1 MAEPQNRASAS
12 VSAVDPAV
20 GKVHLGSLN
29 HPSSH
34 LSSHQLL
41 GLRLDPRTG
50 LVAIGAWSLL
60 GVGCAGLG
68 EKAPEPSTRVETREV
83 ARGTGDEA
91 VQASTKTDRN
101 GAPARVVFSDESD
114 PVTEPGAGS
123 TSAQELTGAGLVDAL
138 AQSYE
143 ADRAA
148 LAAMRTRKDAAAAA
162 PSAGTASVAFE
173 GAEAA
178 TTQTGSSIPASTNGL
193 SAAPAPTPT
202 TAVAPTAGGNSAAPN
217 TTTAAPNTTTAAPN
231 TATAAPNT
239 ATAAPNTTTSALNS
253 VTAPSAAETSTPSA
267 ATNAASAATA
277 QPGATAAIAAP
288 GAIQANAALELPPA
302 LPTDPI
308 ELTRLLSESL
318 IRASGESETPMA
330 QWLAF
335 AALAVANPDLA
346 LPSDFGSDLLEAE
359 RARVRKAHAAFAS
372 LGKSLRDGASGFDK
386 SAQEDLLAA
395 LSVGP
400 KLTIPKV
407 DLCTRVE
414 AFGRYSAIQNRRF
427 LAGSSPR
434 FIVYSEVDGFT
445 SELEEGRFVTRLATR
460 VSIETERDGVE
471 VWRRSPEWTA
481 SSDRSETRR
490 GEFFLCEIVA
500 LSEHLS
506 VGGYRLKVEIR
517 DEATGEVAVHALPFH
532 VVADPTMVSVGD

>member
-1 MAEPQNRASAS
+1 MAETPFRASAS
-12 VSAVDPAV
+12 VPAAEGAV
-20 GKVHLGSLN
+20 GRDRLD
-29 HPSSH
+29 P
-34 LSSHQLL
+34 LL
-41 GLRLDPRTG
+41 GLRLDARSG
-50 LVAIGAWSLL
+50 LVALGAWSLL

-68 EKAPEPSTRVETREV
+68 ERAPGDAAQPDSREVTRE
-83 ARGTGDEA
+83 T
-91 VQASTKTDRN
+91 ASEPVRSDSKPNPRS
-101 GAPARVVFSDESD
+101 APPRVVFSDEPD
-114 PVTEPGAGS
+114 PALEPTDTGTSA
-123 TSAQELTGAGLVDAL
+123 TSAQELSGAGLVDAL

-148 LAAMRTRKDAAAAA
+148 LAAMRSRKDAAAPATQGGTTSIEFEGAAAKSETRAVETPASPAPSTVPPPQPAAASAASSPAQAPASAPAPASSGSDAPTAPASAA
-162 PSAGTASVAFE
+162 PSAANTA
-173 GAEAA
+173 
-178 TTQTGSSIPASTNGL
+178 
-193 SAAPAPTPT
+193 
-202 TAVAPTAGGNSAAPN
+202 APTAGSGAEAPTTPAAAAP
-217 TTTAAPNTTTAAPN
+217 TPAVTAASSGATPAVAP
-231 TATAAPNT
+231 
-239 ATAAPNTTTSALNS
+239 
-253 VTAPSAAETSTPSA
+253 AAE
-267 ATNAASAATA
+267 
-277 QPGATAAIAAP
+277 P

-302 LPTDPI
+302 VPTDPV
-308 ELTRLLSESL
+308 ELTRLLAESL

-346 LPSDFGSDLLEAE
+346 LPADFGSDLLEAE
-359 RARVRKAHAAFAS
+359 RARVRKAHASFAA
-372 LGKSLRDGASGFDK
+372 LGRSLRDGASGFDK